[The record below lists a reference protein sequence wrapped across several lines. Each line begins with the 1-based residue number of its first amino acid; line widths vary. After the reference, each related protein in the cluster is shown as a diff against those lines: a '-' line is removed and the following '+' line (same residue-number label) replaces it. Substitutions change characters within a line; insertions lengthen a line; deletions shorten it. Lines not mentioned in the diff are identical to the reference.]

1 MEMFDKIQ
9 KLLNLADGNSFEGEA
24 NAALAKAHELMA
36 KHNITM
42 DQLDAAGREKELG
55 KLGQWNHGDKA
66 YKVWER
72 TLMKAI
78 AKLFD
83 CEVVMS
89 GAQGN
94 RKKSMML
101 IGREGNVKTAQIMY
115 NWIADKAHKDAV
127 KLFGGRAVSK
137 CNAYCV
143 GIANE
148 ITYRVNQMKKQ
159 DLESGKGWCLVVV
172 NEVKAY
178 MRELYPALR
187 TIKMNGTVG
196 DTAAYHAGRTDGSN
210 IGLNKQFG
218 LKAIA

>member
-1 MEMFDKIQ
+1 MFDKIQ

-36 KHNITM
+36 KHNITI

-66 YKVWER
+66 YKIWER

-89 GAQGN
+89 GIQRN

-101 IGREGNVKTAQIMY
+101 IGRE
-115 NWIADKAHKDAV
+115 
-127 KLFGGRAVSK
+127 
-137 CNAYCV
+137 
-143 GIANE
+143 
-148 ITYRVNQMKKQ
+148 
-159 DLESGKGWCLVVV
+159 
-172 NEVKAY
+172 
-178 MRELYPALR
+178 
-187 TIKMNGTVG
+187 
-196 DTAAYHAGRTDGSN
+196 
-210 IGLNKQFG
+210 
-218 LKAIA
+218 